1 MLCNLFLLLLI
12 CLFLSISQALHSCL
26 SLLFRSEPCLWSVG
40 GCGWEQEVGQS
51 SQFHCPSVSVFSPLK
66 WTILEWFWIVKLL
79 HFLIYILFFAGSESC
94 SIPYCSLASAQLCYH
109 GHRQAVKFII
119 SAPGSKQIL
128 FTFSNSRWKIS
139 IGKNF

>member
-1 MLCNLFLLLLI
+1 MYRCLLFQSISELLLFFLGGGGCWKEMNTFIQRGCIKSDMIMLCNFFLLLLI

-66 WTILEWFWIVKLL
+66 
-79 HFLIYILFFAGSESC
+79 
-94 SIPYCSLASAQLCYH
+94 
-109 GHRQAVKFII
+109 
-119 SAPGSKQIL
+119 
-128 FTFSNSRWKIS
+128 
-139 IGKNF
+139 